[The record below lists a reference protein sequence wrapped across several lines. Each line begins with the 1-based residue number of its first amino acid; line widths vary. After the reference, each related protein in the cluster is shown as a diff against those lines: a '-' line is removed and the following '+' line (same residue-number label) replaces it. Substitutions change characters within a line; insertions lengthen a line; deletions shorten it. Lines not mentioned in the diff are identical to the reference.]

1 MIFEYTCP
9 RCNNKFTSPMN
20 AIREHV
26 VCPYCQQQMAG
37 NNISLVIDNPVNAGS
52 STVRPDNPQPVQ
64 GRPVQG
70 RPVQGRTVQGKPV
83 QGRPVLAQPIQAQPV
98 ITMSQPNDITPPS
111 VSPQYAPPEDI
122 PVTQPVVAPI
132 DPIEPIAN
140 GHAPI
145 ASTSNNPFE
154 NNPSNVVAPEQD
166 NRMNETPTEDE
177 TLDDMLINK
186 SLAAVDE
193 TEEQED
199 YDVEVADELKDAFDN
214 GNLANPHPLKKG
226 KLFAVFGGLIILLI
240 AVCYLL
246 FFSKS
251 TNTEQD
257 GIEMAKNNE
266 KAAVDSLKAYAQANP
281 DAGIKEYFMIDLNQ
295 DGQKEV
301 LANSDKQ
308 LIVYGAKEG
317 IATQLY
323 NKPVLEWVWLRG
335 KGLFVVFSS
344 DDQSEGSAVWLKQN
358 ATTLV
363 EDSTQENYSHTEGKF
378 AKSQNGSITNVSED
392 DYYGFI
398 NVVIKNYTKL
408 TPIKLQ

>member
-20 AIREHV
+20 AIREYV
-26 VCPYCQQQMAG
+26 ACPYCQQQMAAK
-37 NNISLVIDNPVNAGS
+37 NISLVIDNPVNVGS
-52 STVRPDNPQPVQ
+52 STVRPDNPQTVH
-64 GRPVQG
+64 GRPVHG
-70 RPVQGRTVQGKPV
+70 RPVQGKPV
-83 QGRPVLAQPIQAQPV
+83 QGHPLAQPIQAQPV
-98 ITMSQPNDITPPS
+98 ITMSQPNDITPP
-111 VSPQYAPPEDI
+111 VSSQYAPPEDK
-122 PVTQPVVAPI
+122 PAMQPVVAPI

-214 GNLANPHPLKKG
+214 RNLANPHPLKKG

-308 LIVYGAKEG
+308 LIVYGAKGG

-363 EDSTQENYSHTEGKF
+363 EDSTQENYSHTKGKF

>member
-20 AIREHV
+20 AIREYV
-26 VCPYCQQQMAG
+26 ACPYCQQQMAAK
-37 NNISLVIDNPVNAGS
+37 NISLVIDNPVNVGS
-52 STVRPDNPQPVQ
+52 STVRPDNPQTVH
-64 GRPVQG
+64 GRPVHG
-70 RPVQGRTVQGKPV
+70 RPVQGKPV
-83 QGRPVLAQPIQAQPV
+83 QGHPLAQPIQAQPV
-98 ITMSQPNDITPPS
+98 VTMSHPNDITPPP
-111 VSPQYAPPEDI
+111 VSSQYAPPEDK
-122 PVTQPVVAPI
+122 PAMQPVVAPI

-214 GNLANPHPLKKG
+214 RNLANPHPLKKG

-308 LIVYGAKEG
+308 LIVYGAKGG

-363 EDSTQENYSHTEGKF
+363 EDSTQENYSHTKGKF

-398 NVVIKNYTKL
+398 NVVIKN
-408 TPIKLQ
+408 

>member
-1 MIFEYTCP
+1 M
-9 RCNNKFTSPMN
+9 
-20 AIREHV
+20 
-26 VCPYCQQQMAG
+26 
-37 NNISLVIDNPVNAGS
+37 
-52 STVRPDNPQPVQ
+52 
-64 GRPVQG
+64 
-70 RPVQGRTVQGKPV
+70 
-83 QGRPVLAQPIQAQPV
+83 
-98 ITMSQPNDITPPS
+98 
-111 VSPQYAPPEDI
+111 
-122 PVTQPVVAPI
+122 API

-214 GNLANPHPLKKG
+214 RNLANPHPLKKG

-308 LIVYGAKEG
+308 LIVYGAKGG

-363 EDSTQENYSHTEGKF
+363 EDSTQENYSHTKGKF

>member
-20 AIREHV
+20 AIREYV
-26 VCPYCQQQMAG
+26 ACPYCQQQMAG
-37 NNISLVIDNPVNAGS
+37 NNISLVIDDPVNAGT
-52 STVRPDNPQPVQ
+52 STVSPDNPQPVQ

-70 RPVQGRTVQGKPV
+70 RPVQGRPV
-83 QGRPVLAQPIQAQPV
+83 QGRPVQGRPVQGRPVQGHPFNQPIQAQPV
-98 ITMSQPNDITPPS
+98 ITMFQPNAITPPP
-111 VSPQYAPPEDI
+111 VSSQYAPPEDI
-122 PVTQPVVAPI
+122 PVTQPVVTPV

-154 NNPSNVVAPEQD
+154 NNPSNVVAHEQD
-166 NRMNETPTEDE
+166 NRMNETPIEDE

-214 GNLANPHPLKKG
+214 GNLANPHPQKKG
-226 KLFAVFGGLIILLI
+226 MLFAVFGVLIILLI

-281 DAGIKEYFMIDLNQ
+281 DASIKEYFMIDLNQ

-301 LANSDKQ
+301 IANSDKQ
-308 LIVYGAKEG
+308 LIVYG
-317 IATQLY
+317 
-323 NKPVLEWVWLRG
+323 V
-335 KGLFVVFSS
+335 VVFSS
-344 DDQSEGSAVWLKQN
+344 DDQSEGSAVWLKQD

-378 AKSQNGSITNVSED
+378 AKSQNGSKTIVSED

-408 TPIKLQ
+408 TPIKIQ

>member
-20 AIREHV
+20 AIREYV
-26 VCPYCQQQMAG
+26 ACPYCQQQMAAK
-37 NNISLVIDNPVNAGS
+37 NISLVIDNPVNVGS
-52 STVRPDNPQPVQ
+52 STVRPDNPQTVH
-64 GRPVQG
+64 GRPVHG
-70 RPVQGRTVQGKPV
+70 RPVQGKPV
-83 QGRPVLAQPIQAQPV
+83 QGHPLAQPIQAQPV
-98 ITMSQPNDITPPS
+98 ITMSQPNDITPP
-111 VSPQYAPPEDI
+111 VSSQYAPPEDK
-122 PVTQPVVAPI
+122 PAMQPVVAPI

-214 GNLANPHPLKKG
+214 RNLANPHPLKKG

-363 EDSTQENYSHTEGKF
+363 EDSTQENYSHTKGKF

>member
-145 ASTSNNPFE
+145 APTSNNSFE
-154 NNPSNVVAPEQD
+154 NNLGSFVAPEED
-166 NRMNETPTEDE
+166 NSKDETPTEDE
-177 TLDDMLINK
+177 KFDDMLINK

-214 GNLANPHPLKKG
+214 
-226 KLFAVFGGLIILLI
+226 
-240 AVCYLL
+240 
-246 FFSKS
+246 
-251 TNTEQD
+251 
-257 GIEMAKNNE
+257 
-266 KAAVDSLKAYAQANP
+266 
-281 DAGIKEYFMIDLNQ
+281 
-295 DGQKEV
+295 
-301 LANSDKQ
+301 
-308 LIVYGAKEG
+308 
-317 IATQLY
+317 
-323 NKPVLEWVWLRG
+323 
-335 KGLFVVFSS
+335 
-344 DDQSEGSAVWLKQN
+344 
-358 ATTLV
+358 
-363 EDSTQENYSHTEGKF
+363 
-378 AKSQNGSITNVSED
+378 
-392 DYYGFI
+392 
-398 NVVIKNYTKL
+398 
-408 TPIKLQ
+408 

>member
-1 MIFEYTCP
+1 M
-9 RCNNKFTSPMN
+9 
-20 AIREHV
+20 
-26 VCPYCQQQMAG
+26 
-37 NNISLVIDNPVNAGS
+37 
-52 STVRPDNPQPVQ
+52 
-64 GRPVQG
+64 
-70 RPVQGRTVQGKPV
+70 
-83 QGRPVLAQPIQAQPV
+83 
-98 ITMSQPNDITPPS
+98 
-111 VSPQYAPPEDI
+111 
-122 PVTQPVVAPI
+122 
-132 DPIEPIAN
+132 
-140 GHAPI
+140 
-145 ASTSNNPFE
+145 
-154 NNPSNVVAPEQD
+154 
-166 NRMNETPTEDE
+166 
-177 TLDDMLINK
+177 
-186 SLAAVDE
+186 
-193 TEEQED
+193 
-199 YDVEVADELKDAFDN
+199 
-214 GNLANPHPLKKG
+214 
-226 KLFAVFGGLIILLI
+226 FAVFGGLIILLI

-308 LIVYGAKEG
+308 LIVYGAKGG

-363 EDSTQENYSHTEGKF
+363 EDSTQENYSHTKGKF